1 MLVKSMSHD
10 DVHAAA
16 KVHEISF
23 PRQTLSQDWIC
34 ANFNAFPKIIPFV
47 AEVDDQIIGYIFWA
61 QKSGFRSEVVLE
73 LEQMAVHPDHRGQ
86 GIGQKLIEDSVPQVK
101 AYLSTQNSI
110 LKHVLVTTRADN
122 DAQALYRKTL
132 GAEVEAVIKNLYS
145 ADEVFMVARHIKL

>member
-1 MLVKSMSHD
+1 MLVRSMGHD

-16 KVHEISF
+16 AIHEVSF
-23 PRQTLSQDWIC
+23 PRQTLSQDWIS
-34 ANFNAFPKIIPFV
+34 ANFNAFPKVIPFV
-47 AEVDDQIIGYIFWA
+47 AQVDDQIIGYIFWT

-101 AYLSTQNSI
+101 SYLTTQNSI
-110 LKHVLVTTRADN
+110 LKYVVVTTRADN